1 MNQRLLHLCCVV
13 LGVSFIGV
21 SQAQDQSAMWN
32 AAKRWKLGID
42 AAPPGAQAVQMPA
55 EATRNP
61 RRGDNADSPPNTP
74 DIQVF
79 NPSLFWQSENSIG
92 VNFSNP
98 NQLMVS
104 TNGRI
109 PGSNPVVH
117 QPWAFSTDGGV
128 TWPTSM
134 QSEDLPPNIIDSFGD
149 PVAFFDVGGKAY
161 YCTLGSPGGIYF
173 VTTTDFGT
181 TWSARANADNLNSTN
196 DDKQHATADFSGTFP
211 NNVYA
216 AWTDFGVT
224 GTPIQISRSTDRGV
238 TWLPR
243 VALPIGS
250 NRGQGVHIAIGPN
263 GEVYPMWAH
272 YTTGTA
278 EVGIGFAKSTD
289 GGATYSTPA
298 IAFPIN
304 GIRISNGA
312 IAALNGTRAASFP
325 YHDVD
330 RSNGPRRGWIYVVV
344 PELDVPTSG
353 QADIYVYRSSDGGS
367 TWSSRIKVNGPD
379 VVAGRWQWMPSIAV
393 DPSTGGITVSYYS
406 FDSTAS
412 TTMANRYA
420 AYSVDG
426 GTTWDNWV
434 VSDVRA
440 TWAPQGTPSTN
451 TTYNGDY
458 YETAAA
464 GGKAWVLWTD
474 RRSGA
479 TGASNKAYIERIIYG
494 ENFGWIRGTV
504 TNTVGGAP
512 IQSVAIDFVQNV
524 LQQSGTSDATG
535 LYFAGAQVD
544 TPGTTANLTLRARRF
559 GFLDTTLA
567 VTITR
572 NDTLT
577 RNFGLRP
584 LDLVLTKASISF
596 PPTPVPG
603 TKRDSLTARN
613 QFATPLTLSSLTT
626 TNPDFAVSPTN
637 VVIPAQ
643 DSVKIYVTYTPT
655 AEGSDTGRVIV
666 LSNSIYTPRKDV
678 ILDGTAIGV
687 PHFTASVDSLTRT
700 LEGGTRDSVTF
711 RMRNVGTTSGNFSA
725 RAIMFPRT
733 GPTGAE
739 GQPVEIPLTIDGF
752 SGGESTIMAQFPE
765 LLYYKFDE
773 AGGTSTQNHAV
784 PGVGTNP
791 APITGQT
798 MGGTGQFGSALIGTG
813 ATNNF
818 VNTGWN
824 TALGN
829 GSWTISMW
837 LNNLPNNTS
846 LFYLWGDNTA
856 SSFRCFL
863 GGAAGA
869 GVVTLRGTGITNVDL
884 PGVAPG
890 PTVVHFVYDA
900 SGPNIK
906 AYRNGVLV
914 TTVAQ
919 SALNLNGTAPF
930 RVGAYSTSTGIPA
943 GGLMD
948 EFRMYSRAL
957 SDVEIAS
964 TWNTEVGTGNW
975 FSVAP
980 TTGTV
985 AINDSITMKAYFDA
999 TEESIY
1005 GNPGNYFGRLDVIA
1019 TNSALADTL
1028 RVPSRLFVIPP
1039 AGARLAVNKDSLNFG
1054 AVQIDSSRSRALLV
1068 RNIGG
1073 ATLTVTNITMSNANF
1088 SASPTSFTLASLDS
1102 QTVHVTFTAPAPGAP
1117 HTGTMNFVSNDPAAP
1132 SVQLYASSLGA
1143 PAFRVRADSLTRTL
1157 QGGNRDSIQFYMR
1170 NAGTGNGEFR
1180 ALVRMFPQRP
1190 GGEKSQPITVP
1201 VTVKPA
1207 NAVASGSPDPITDGY
1222 DPSTPEDL
1230 SRGNGVAAI
1239 PMHYN
1244 FNTGGA
1250 GNTFPFNVTA
1260 GKRIQWIY
1268 LPGDFSQPTPAPQ
1281 GRITRL
1287 HFRIS
1292 TVGSG
1297 VFSQLEIKMGQ
1308 TTLTELPSTDWYAGP
1323 MQTVY
1328 SRATDSLSVAAIGDW
1343 LSIDLD
1349 IPFAYDPTQSLVI
1362 DINQCARVGT
1372 GISTYHT
1379 GISGVRRLAS
1389 LVGASCPLPF
1399 ANTSNLMAHCGI
1411 DISGGTWLSLEPI
1424 QGSVAVGD
1432 SVLMTAYFDATDTSI
1447 SNHPGNYFGE
1457 ISVVATNSSLAD
1469 TLRVPVRLL
1478 VTGSTGVTEA
1488 GLGVPE
1494 EYTLTQNYPNPFN
1507 PATTIKF
1514 GLPTESRV
1522 KLTIYNLLGQEI
1534 ITIADEVRNAGYFL
1548 ATWDGTNKAGSK
1560 VSSGIYFYRM
1570 EATSTAGDQN
1580 FTSLKKMILLK

>member
-1 MNQRLLHLCCVV
+1 MIFRSTLV
-13 LGVSFIGV
+13 LVFFAV
-21 SQAQDQSAMWN
+21 ATLAHAQDQGAMWN

-42 AAPPGAQAVQMPA
+42 TAPPGAQAVQAPA

-61 RRGDNADSPPNTP
+61 RRGDNPDSPPNTP

-79 NPSLFWQSENSIG
+79 NPSLYWQSENSIG
-92 VNFSNP
+92 VSFSNP
-98 NQLMVS
+98 NHLMVS

-128 TWPTSM
+128 TWPASM

-173 VTTTDFGT
+173 VTTTDFGA

-196 DDKQHATADFSGTFP
+196 DDKQHAAADFSGTFP

-298 IAFPIN
+298 IVFPIN

-312 IAALNGTRAASFP
+312 ITQLNGTRAASFP

-426 GTTWDNWV
+426 GDTWDNWV

-451 TTYNGDY
+451 TVYNGDY

-479 TGASNKAYIERIIYG
+479 TGSFNKAYIERIIYG

-512 IQSVAIDFVQNV
+512 IQNVAIDFVQNV

-535 LYFAGAQVD
+535 AYFAGAQVD

-577 RNFGLRP
+577 RNFGMRP
-584 LDLVLTKASISF
+584 LDLVLTKASITF

-603 TKRDSLTARN
+603 SKLDSLTARN
-613 QFATPLTLSSLTT
+613 QFASPLTLSSLTT

-655 AEGSDTGRVIV
+655 LGGTDTGRVIV
-666 LSNSIYTPRKDV
+666 LSSSIYTPRKDV
-678 ILDGTAIGV
+678 LLDGTAIGV

-711 RMRNVGTTSGNFSA
+711 RMRNVGTTAGDFSA
-725 RAIMFPRT
+725 RAIVYPRT
-733 GPTGAE
+733 NPGAAK
-739 GQPVEIPLTIDGF
+739 VIPLTLEQLSNPAAANSAAQLDYVVPPNYENQ
-752 SGGESTIMAQFPE
+752 SGGSTFNGQLANAARTYQYLIHDS
-765 LLYYKFDE
+765 LLT
-773 AGGTSTQNHAV
+773 GL
-784 PGVGTNP
+784 VGQRITAIRHRIPVSASAPWP
-791 APITGQT
+791 A
-798 MGGTGQFGSALIGTG
+798 S
-813 ATNNF
+813 
-818 VNTGWN
+818 
-824 TALGN
+824 
-829 GSWTISMW
+829 
-837 LNNLPNNTS
+837 
-846 LFYLWGDNTA
+846 D
-856 SSFRCFL
+856 
-863 GGAAGA
+863 
-869 GVVTLRGTGITNVDL
+869 VTITNYDIYL
-884 PGVAPG
+884 SGSVAPANRSLTFAQNIVG
-890 PTVVHFVYDA
+890 PQTQVR
-900 SGPNIK
+900 SGS
-906 AYRNGVLV
+906 L
-914 TTVAQ
+914 
-919 SALNLNGTAPF
+919 L
-930 RVGAYSTSTGIPA
+930 IPA
-943 GGLMD
+943 GSYPSGGNPNQFGPEITFDTPWQYTGGHLLV
-948 EFRMYSRAL
+948 EFRHPGFTGTSSSVDGIATTNSAAGYGTAFSACWTGSYTGTSGSGGNFGILAL
-957 SDVEIAS
+957 
-964 TWNTEVGTGNW
+964 TQGGGNW
-975 FSVAP
+975 FSVGP
-980 TTGTV
+980 TSGSV
-985 AINDSITMKAYFDA
+985 AMGDSVLMTARFDA
-999 TEESIY
+999 TDPDIFN
-1005 GNPGNYFGRLDVIA
+1005 NPGNYLGRVEVIA

-1028 RVPSRLFVIPP
+1028 RVPSRLFVVPP
-1039 AGARLAVNKDSLNFG
+1039 PGPRASVDRDSLDFG
-1054 AVQIDSSRSRALLV
+1054 DVEIDSSKALSVLV
-1068 RNIGG
+1068 RNIG
-1073 ATLTVTNITMSNANF
+1073 AAALNVTNITMSNPNF
-1088 SASPTSFTLASLDS
+1088 SANPTSFSLASLDT
-1102 QTVHVTFTAPAPGAP
+1102 QRVTVRFTAPAPGATY
-1117 HTGTMNFVSNDPAAP
+1117 TGTMQFVSNDALAP
-1132 SVQLYASSLGA
+1132 SIALRGRSIGIAHVVVSPDSFVFALSQGDSVNGTVTIRNTGLGELTYTSNVSGGHIGRDSVNVGTATTSLASSSTLMRGGVVNVATTVVLSEIKTWLTLTSPREIRFVVYENTTGTNYTKIFETSITSGTGGPLWYSSGPISVTLQAGKIYAIGAHWPGAAGLTYYYQLSSPVPVPIPFGTITSGLATSSAFPPPATITNTQTSTLYYTQLVTSSGQWVNIMSGASGTVASGDSALLG
-1143 PAFRVRADSLTRTL
+1143 FRVRTGEL
-1157 QGGNRDSIQFYMR
+1157 GGGRSQ
-1170 NAGTGNGEFR
+1170 A
-1180 ALVRMFPQRP
+1180 ALVVNTNDPLA
-1190 GGEKSQPITVP
+1190 PIVNVP
-1201 VTVKPA
+1201 V
-1207 NAVASGSPDPITDGY
+1207 AVDILT
-1222 DPSTPEDL
+1222 
-1230 SRGNGVAAI
+1230 GVSS
-1239 PMHYN
+1239 
-1244 FNTGGA
+1244 A
-1250 GNTFPFNVTA
+1250 GNQIPESF
-1260 GKRIQWIY
+1260 
-1268 LPGDFSQPTPAPQ
+1268 
-1281 GRITRL
+1281 
-1287 HFRIS
+1287 
-1292 TVGSG
+1292 
-1297 VFSQLEIKMGQ
+1297 
-1308 TTLTELPSTDWYAGP
+1308 ELS
-1323 MQTVY
+1323 
-1328 SRATDSLSVAAIGDW
+1328 
-1343 LSIDLD
+1343 
-1349 IPFAYDPTQSLVI
+1349 
-1362 DINQCARVGT
+1362 
-1372 GISTYHT
+1372 
-1379 GISGVRRLAS
+1379 
-1389 LVGASCPLPF
+1389 
-1399 ANTSNLMAHCGI
+1399 
-1411 DISGGTWLSLEPI
+1411 
-1424 QGSVAVGD
+1424 
-1432 SVLMTAYFDATDTSI
+1432 
-1447 SNHPGNYFGE
+1447 
-1457 ISVVATNSSLAD
+1457 
-1469 TLRVPVRLL
+1469 
-1478 VTGSTGVTEA
+1478 
-1488 GLGVPE
+1488 
-1494 EYTLTQNYPNPFN
+1494 QNYPNPFN

-1522 KLTIYNLLGQEI
+1522 KLTVYNLLGQEI

-1548 ATWDGTNKAGSK
+1548 ATWDGTNKSGSK

-1570 EATSTAGDQN
+1570 EATSTGDNQN

>member
-1 MNQRLLHLCCVV
+1 MMRRLFPVWCTVMTLVFLTA
-13 LGVSFIGV
+13 S
-21 SQAQDQSAMWN
+21 SAQDHSAMWN

-42 AAPPGAQAVQMPA
+42 AAPPGAQMVGAPS

-61 RRGDNADSPPNTP
+61 RRGDNPDSPPNTP

-92 VNFSNP
+92 VSFTNP
-98 NQLMVS
+98 NHLMVS

-128 TWPTSM
+128 TWPASM

-181 TWSARANADNLNSTN
+181 TWSARANADNINSTN

-224 GTPIQISRSTDRGV
+224 GTPIQLSRSTDRGV

-289 GGATYSTPA
+289 GGATFSTPA

-330 RSNGPRRGWIYVVV
+330 RSNGPRRGWIYVVT

-353 QADIYVYRSSDGGS
+353 QADIYLRRSTDGGT
-367 TWSSRIKVNGPD
+367 TWSSAVKVNGPD

-393 DPSTGGITVSYYS
+393 DPTTGGITVGYYS
-406 FDSTAS
+406 FDSTGS
-412 TTMANRYA
+412 TTLANRYA

-426 GTTWDNWV
+426 GQTWDTWV

-451 TTYNGDY
+451 TVYNGDY

-474 RRSGA
+474 RRSGT

-512 IQSVAIDFVQNV
+512 IQGVAIDFLENV
-524 LQQSGTSDATG
+524 LQQSGTSDAAG
-535 LYFAGAQVD
+535 LYFAGALVD

-567 VTITR
+567 VTLTR

-584 LDLVLTKASISF
+584 LDLVLTRDNITF
-596 PPTPVPG
+596 PETPVPG
-603 TKRDSLTARN
+603 SKLDSLTARN
-613 QFATPLTLSSLTT
+613 QFASPLTLSSLTT
-626 TNPDFAVSPTN
+626 TNSDFAVSPTS
-637 VVIPAQ
+637 VVIPAM

-655 AEGSDTGRVIV
+655 AEGTDTGRVIV
-666 LSNSIYTPRKDV
+666 MSNSIYTPRKDV
-678 ILDGTAIGV
+678 TLNGTAIGV
-687 PHFTASVDSLTRT
+687 PLFTANVDSLTRT
-700 LEGGTRDSVTF
+700 LEGGARDSVTF
-711 RMRNVGTTSGNFSA
+711 RIRNTGTTSGDFSA
-725 RAIMFPRT
+725 RAIMFPQT
-733 GPTGAE
+733 GPGR
-739 GQPVEIPLTIDGF
+739 GVEIPLTIDG
-752 SGGESTIMAQFPE
+752 SSNGESTIMAQFPE

-773 AGGTSTQNHAV
+773 AGSTTTQNFAV

-791 APITGQT
+791 APVTGQT
-798 MGGTGQFGSALIGTG
+798 FGGTGQFGSALIGTG
-813 ATNNF
+813 TANHY

-829 GSWTISMW
+829 GSWTISLW
-837 LNNLPNNTS
+837 LNNLPNNTTLYY
-846 LFYLWGDNTA
+846 LFGDNTA

-869 GVVTLRGTGITNVDL
+869 GAITLRGTGITNVDV

-900 SGPNIK
+900 SALNIK

-914 TTVAQ
+914 ATVAQ
-919 SALNLNGTAPF
+919 SALNINGTAPF
-930 RVGAYSTSTGIPA
+930 RVGTYSTSASLPSGA
-943 GGLMD
+943 LMD
-948 EFRMYSRAL
+948 EFRMYNRAL
-957 SDVEIAS
+957 TDVEIS
-964 TWNTEVGTGNW
+964 TTWNSEVGTGNW

-985 AINDSITMKAYFDA
+985 AMNDSITMKAYFDA
-999 TEESIY
+999 TDETIY
-1005 GNPGNYFGRLDVIA
+1005 NNPGTYYGRLDVIA

-1028 RVPSRLFVIPP
+1028 RIPSRLFVVPP
-1039 AGARLAVNKDSLNFG
+1039 AGPRLAVDKDSLDFG
-1054 AVQIDSSRSRALLV
+1054 VVQIDSSRTRSILV
-1068 RNIGG
+1068 RNIG
-1073 ATLTVTNITMSNANF
+1073 AASLSVTNITMTNTSF
-1088 SASPTSFTLASLDS
+1088 SANPTSFTLASLD
-1102 QTVHVTFTAPAPGAP
+1102 TVRVNVTFTAPAPGAVYA
-1117 HTGTMNFVSNDPAAP
+1117 GTMSFVSNDPSAP
-1132 SVQLYASSLGA
+1132 SLQLQGSSLGA
-1143 PAFRVRADSLTRTL
+1143 PSFRVRLDSLTTIVEA
-1157 QGGNRDSIQFYMR
+1157 GNLDSIQFYMR
-1170 NAGTGNGEFR
+1170 NAGTGLGEFSAR
-1180 ALVRMFPQRP
+1180 VRMFQLRP
-1190 GGEKSQPITVP
+1190 GGDVSKPITLP
-1201 VTVKPA
+1201 VTVRPA
-1207 NAVASGSPDPITDGY
+1207 GTAASGLGDPITDGY
-1222 DPSTPEDL
+1222 DPSAPADL
-1230 SRGNGVAAI
+1230 HRGTGGTI

-1250 GNTFPFNVTA
+1250 GNTFPFNISA

-1268 LPGDFSQPTPAPQ
+1268 LPGDFSQPSPAPQ
-1281 GRITRL
+1281 GRITKL
-1287 HFRIS
+1287 YFRIS
-1292 TVGSG
+1292 IAGSG

-1308 TTLTELPSTDWYAGP
+1308 TTLTELPSNDWYAGP
-1323 MQTVY
+1323 LQVVY
-1328 SRATDSLSVAAIGDW
+1328 SRATDSLSAAAVGDW
-1343 LSIDLD
+1343 VSIELD
-1349 IPFAYDPTQSLVI
+1349 FPFAYDPTQSLVI
-1362 DINQCARVGT
+1362 DVNQCARVGT
-1372 GISTYHT
+1372 GLSTYHT

-1389 LVGASCPLPF
+1389 TVGASCPLPF
-1399 ANTSNLMAHCGI
+1399 ANTSTLMAHCGI
-1411 DISGGTWLSLEPI
+1411 DVSGGTWLSLEPT
-1424 QGSVAVGD
+1424 QGSISVGD

-1447 SNHPGNYFGE
+1447 SNNPGNYFGE
-1457 ISVVATNSSLAD
+1457 VSVVATNSTLAD
-1469 TLRVPVRLL
+1469 TLSIPVRLL
-1478 VTGSTGVTEA
+1478 VTPSTGVTET
-1488 GLGVPE
+1488 GLGIPDV
-1494 EYTLTQNYPNPFN
+1494 YTLEQNYPNPFN
-1507 PATTIKF
+1507 PSTTIKF
-1514 GLPTESRV
+1514 GVPTQSFV
-1522 KLTIYNLLGQEI
+1522 KLTIYNILGQEV
-1534 ITIADEVRNAGYFL
+1534 AKLSDEVRNAGYFL
-1548 ATWDGTNKAGSK
+1548 ATWDGTNKAGTK
-1560 VSSGIYFYRM
+1560 VSSGVYFYRM
-1570 EATSTAGDQN
+1570 EASSTDGEQK
-1580 FTSLKKMILLK
+1580 FTNLKKMLLLK